1 LADKYIGNV
10 YSAYVCGVVICRGK
24 VDCISVGVVV
34 TLVVVGVVGVV
45 GGGTVGV
52 VEGAA
57 VDAAGFGVVLVGVLE
72 AQPAA
77 VIVKVRNA
85 SKIPINTKRFP
96 IIA

>member
-1 LADKYIGNV
+1 MADKYIGNV

-34 TLVVVGVVGVV
+34 TLVVVGVV